1 MTGAISS
8 ELLKLRT
15 VRATWGLLAA
25 ALAVTGLMLALQ
37 VVNAGRAGA
46 ASFGTAQAAVDVLR
60 SGGTTALVALVLGI
74 LTITSEHRYSTLPTT
89 LLATPL
95 RRRVII
101 AKMVAAGIAGLVIAA
116 LVVLLSAATGAATGA
131 LTAATVNAAVLQ
143 TVAGVMAVIPLY
155 ALVGVGFGL
164 IVRNQTL
171 AVTSALLWLL
181 VGETI
186 IGSLGLGWLVPWTP
200 GGASRAIG
208 QDAQLVGALP
218 PWAGVVLLIG
228 YATAFAAVGG
238 WRLAR
243 RDVG

>member
-1 MTGAISS
+1 MNAISS

-15 VRATWGLLAA
+15 VRTTWWLLAA
-25 ALAVTGLMLALQ
+25 ALAVAGLVLAQQ

-46 ASFGTAQAAVDVLR
+46 ASFGTAQGAVNVLAA
-60 SGGTTALVALVLGI
+60 GGTAALVALLLGI
-74 LTITSEHRYSTLPTT
+74 IAITSEHRYATLSTT
-89 LLATPL
+89 LLATPR

-116 LVVLLSAATGAATGA
+116 CVASLSAAVGAATGA
-131 LTAATVNAAVLQ
+131 LTAATVNTAVLK
-143 TVAGVMAVIPLY
+143 TAAGVMVVIPLY

-171 AVTSALLWLL
+171 AVASALLWLL

-186 IGSLGLGWLVPWTP
+186 IGSLGLRWLVPWTP
-200 GGASRAIG
+200 GGAARAIG